1 MSNRVFELDG
11 RAVEVGNADK
21 VLFPDIGLTEG
32 QLASYY
38 ADVAATM
45 LPHVQGR
52 PISMQR
58 FPNGVDKPGF
68 YAKQAPDHFPAWIER
83 VTIEVLESGEKQPQV
98 VVNDAATLVY
108 LVDQAS
114 ITPHTWLSRANDLN
128 HPDKLIFDLDPPQS
142 FEMARAAA
150 HQLRALLDELELPTY
165 LMTTGSR
172 GLHVGVPLDGRSDF
186 DTVRAFARDLANAL
200 AARHPKELT
209 TETRK
214 APRRGRLFLDY
225 LRNAYAQTSVP
236 PYAVRAR
243 PGATVA
249 TPLSWDELDDPDLD
263 SRRYHVSN
271 VLERITQRGD
281 PWADFYNRGVSL
293 KAARQRLDE
302 LTAPRQK

>member
-1 MSNRVFELDG
+1 MSTRTFELDA
-11 RAVEVGNADK
+11 RTVEVGNAGK

-32 QLASYY
+32 DLAGYY
-38 ADVAATM
+38 ARVAATM

-58 FPNGVDKPGF
+58 FPNGVDEPGF
-68 YAKQAPDHFPAWIER
+68 YAKQAPDYFPEWIER

-98 VVNDAATLVY
+98 VVNDAATLAY
-108 LVDQAS
+108 MVDQAS
-114 ITPHTWLSRANDLN
+114 ITPHTWLSRTSDLN
-128 HPDKLIFDLDPPQS
+128 HPDKLIFDLDPPKS
-142 FEMARAAA
+142 FETARAAA
-150 HQLRALLDELELPTY
+150 RQVRALLDELELPAY

-186 DTVRAFARDLANAL
+186 DTVRDFARDLADAL
-200 AARHPKELT
+200 AARHPKALT

-214 APRRGRLFLDY
+214 AQRRGRLFLDY

-249 TPLSWDELDDPDLD
+249 TPLTWDELDDPDLD
-263 SRRYHVSN
+263 SRRYHVGN
-271 VLERITQRGD
+271 VLERIERRGD
-281 PWADFYNRGVSL
+281 PWADFYRRGVSL
-293 KAARQRLDE
+293 AAARQRLDE
-302 LTAPRQK
+302 LTARRPK